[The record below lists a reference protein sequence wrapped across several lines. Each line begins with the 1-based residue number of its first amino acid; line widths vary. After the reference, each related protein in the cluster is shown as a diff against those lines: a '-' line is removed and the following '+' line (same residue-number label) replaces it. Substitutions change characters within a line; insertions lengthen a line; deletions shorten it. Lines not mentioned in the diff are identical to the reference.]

1 MALVFGG
8 CAVPPVSL
16 GPAVA
21 CPCRDGLRAVPT
33 KKERQK
39 KRRFVTNGV
48 RGFSDG
54 QHVPSF
60 SKMAK
65 EGKKMKKEGLR
76 EEGAQ
81 EPEGKK
87 EKKRKEQAAHA
98 EQAEEPQEGAK
109 RSKPKDFEGFAAGKE
124 KKGAEVPTAARPAS
138 ARHPRPT
145 RLLFGSVRRSAC
157 RPATSVLFSESVL
170 PLRWCLDHLDSARCC
185 VLPVKSTKKNFC

>member
-1 MALVFGG
+1 
-8 CAVPPVSL
+8 
-16 GPAVA
+16 
-21 CPCRDGLRAVPT
+21 
-33 KKERQK
+33 
-39 KRRFVTNGV
+39 
-48 RGFSDG
+48 
-54 QHVPSF
+54 
-60 SKMAK
+60 MAK

-157 RPATSVLFSESVL
+157 KPPLHARVRRLLSPLPHMRPAGC
-170 PLRWCLDHLDSARCC
+170 PLRA
-185 VLPVKSTKKNFC
+185 